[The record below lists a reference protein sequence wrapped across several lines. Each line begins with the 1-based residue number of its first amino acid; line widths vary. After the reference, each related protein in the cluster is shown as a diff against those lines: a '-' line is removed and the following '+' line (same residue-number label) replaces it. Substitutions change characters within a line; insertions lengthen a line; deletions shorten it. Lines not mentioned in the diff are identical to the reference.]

1 MHSTLSSDACLR
13 SNGGGGGE
21 EETEEELTANN
32 TTPTTTTT
40 TAIAATSL
48 PSTQTQNDT
57 PIQSVEQM
65 QTNPVDTSAIKSEY
79 LADDTNNTNNTQSL
93 LKRKFL
99 STDSMNEV
107 AVSSLQTHV
116 NTSEQTMQQV
126 DKEISSELLNTN
138 NAEPAGAAHASSFD
152 PQRYVDEDIDENA
165 KQSLLKTTTE
175 QLKKKICI
183 LKLKQLND
191 IRHECIDNLSEQF
204 YLEKNLNYADMGKW
218 KAELQQTVMANKGPN
233 VDENTLKV
241 SEFVQKRFTNNGD
254 VLTLEKSLAN
264 KFKCSLP
271 LIEHSSNILSGSSGV
286 VAATTSSSSFAVTST
301 SNKQQ
306 QQTIAERAKHE
317 AQILQRI
324 SQLRKEGL
332 WSIKRLPKLVEPTR
346 AKTHWDFVLD
356 EMTWMSTDFQQER
369 KWKKNCSKKLA
380 IAIQK
385 YFKEKELKAD
395 LAEREETKRLRKQ
408 ANLVARDIMQ
418 FWRNVEK
425 IIEYKQRTLME
436 EKRKHALDIHLNF
449 IVDQTEKYSSWL
461 MEGLNANAAQ
471 AEASVAAIAQGSVES
486 EPTTSGNNK
495 EKKKILMLFMVFSS

>member
-1 MHSTLSSDACLR
+1 MHSTLSSDACLK
-13 SNGGGGGE
+13 SNGGRGGD
-21 EETEEELTANN
+21 EETEEDLTANN
-32 TTPTTTTT
+32 IATTTT
-40 TAIAATSL
+40 IAASL
-48 PSTQTQNDT
+48 PSIQTQNDT
-57 PIQSVEQM
+57 PTQPVEQM
-65 QTNPVDTSAIKSEY
+65 QTNPVDTSMIKSEY
-79 LADDTNNTNNTQSL
+79 LADDTNNTNAQSL

-99 STDSMNEV
+99 STESMNQV
-107 AVSSLQTHV
+107 AVSSLTTHV
-116 NTSEQTMQQV
+116 NTSEQTTQQV
-126 DKEISSELLNTN
+126 HNETSSELLNSN
-138 NAEPAGAAHASSFD
+138 NAELAAPSSFD
-152 PQRYVDEDIDENA
+152 PQRYLDEDIDENA

-183 LKLKQLND
+183 LRLKQLND

-218 KAELQQTVMANKGPN
+218 KAEQQQTVMANKGPN
-233 VDENTLKV
+233 MDENTLKL

-254 VLTLEKSLAN
+254 VFTLEKSLAN
-264 KFKCSLP
+264 KFKSSLP
-271 LIEHSSNILSGSSGV
+271 LIEHSSNILSVNSGV
-286 VAATTSSSSFAVTST
+286 VVTATASSSSSSLAVTST

-306 QQTIAERAKHE
+306 QHQTIAERAKHE

-471 AEASVAAIAQGSVES
+471 AEASFAAIAQGSAES
-486 EPTTSGNNK
+486 EQTTSGNNK
-495 EKKKILMLFMVFSS
+495 EKKDF